1 MQSKHVWY
9 YKIVV
14 IRIPETK
21 WSSYGQVEKKINLFG
36 RTELVTVA
44 KVWDDLL
51 LGVKGQTNLEIAGF
65 LRNVFWCC
73 VFFFHYGVRQFLWYW
88 GRLALLFIDKPWIRN
103 VMKNSK
109 TISAKVISQKGNSP
123 DHYLRF

>member
-1 MQSKHVWY
+1 MRSKHVWS

-14 IRIPETK
+14 IKIPETK
-21 WSSYGQVEKKINLFG
+21 WSSYEQVEKKINIFG
-36 RTELVTVA
+36 RTELVAVA
-44 KVWDDLL
+44 KAWDDLL

-73 VFFFHYGVRQFLWYW
+73 VLFFHRGVRQFLWYW
-88 GRLALLFIDKPWIRN
+88 GQLALLFIDKPRIRD

>member
-1 MQSKHVWY
+1 MRSKHVWY
-9 YKIVV
+9 YRIVV

-21 WSSYGQVEKKINLFG
+21 WSSYEQVEKKINLFG

-65 LRNVFWCC
+65 LRNVFWCG
-73 VFFFHYGVRQFLWYW
+73 VLFFHYGVRQFSWYW
-88 GRLALLFIDKPWIRN
+88 GCLTLLFMDKPWIRN
-103 VMKNSK
+103 VLEDSK